1 MTTDISKFDHWIEAW
16 KYFYDI
22 ELQQV
27 SLDPNAVLISSV
39 NEKGV
44 PNARVVLVK
53 DVSDN
58 GFVFYTNY
66 DSQKGKELFHN
77 SYGHLTWYSR
87 LQGVS
92 IRAQGKIEK
101 VDPTISD
108 LSLIHI

>member
-1 MTTDISKFDHWIEAW
+1 MTTDISTFDHWIEAW

-66 DSQKGKELFHN
+66 E
-77 SYGHLTWYSR
+77 
-87 LQGVS
+87 
-92 IRAQGKIEK
+92 
-101 VDPTISD
+101 